1 MDDSDK
7 QEPGKRVM
15 LTRYVMLL
23 NVMYFPPKPSGE
35 KMRKEGGRQDG
46 STGFDRL
53 VYFFFFLFSLCFE
66 GVLRLNG

>member
-1 MDDSDK
+1 
-7 QEPGKRVM
+7 M

-35 KMRKEGGRQDG
+35 KNTKGRGRQGG

-53 VYFFFFLFSLCFE
+53 VYFFFFLSLCFE

>member
-1 MDDSDK
+1 
-7 QEPGKRVM
+7 M

-35 KMRKEGGRQDG
+35 KNTKGRGRQGG

-53 VYFFFFLFSLCFE
+53 VYFFFSFRS
-66 GVLRLNG
+66 VLREFLG

>member
-7 QEPGKRVM
+7 QERGKRVM

-35 KMRKEGGRQDG
+35 KNTKGRGRQGG

-53 VYFFFFLFSLCFE
+53 VYFFFFFRS
-66 GVLRLNG
+66 VLREFLG